1 MKSEIFS
8 CSFCNT
14 NWKEYCGDCNKDH
27 SLVKLDCGHNGCS
40 FVDQCKQCPQ
50 MQQLQ
55 LKARVP
61 EAAAASAALIPAG
74 VPMLDLDTAEH
85 RANREAEEEVAA
97 VLLPPSLAA
106 AAAAAA
112 PVAFPNTAD
121 QTLGKRKALVEVDK
135 NISTARTGSK
145 RVRKP
150 SAKVVANVEA
160 SRAAAAGEV
169 YNEEESA

>member
-1 MKSEIFS
+1 
-8 CSFCNT
+8 
-14 NWKEYCGDCNKDH
+14 
-27 SLVKLDCGHNGCS
+27 
-40 FVDQCKQCPQ
+40 
-50 MQQLQ
+50 
-55 LKARVP
+55 
-61 EAAAASAALIPAG
+61 
-74 VPMLDLDTAEH
+74 MLNLDTAEH

-97 VLLPPSLAA
+97 VLLPPSL

-160 SRAAAAGEV
+160 TRAAAAGEV
-169 YNEEESA
+169 YQEEESA